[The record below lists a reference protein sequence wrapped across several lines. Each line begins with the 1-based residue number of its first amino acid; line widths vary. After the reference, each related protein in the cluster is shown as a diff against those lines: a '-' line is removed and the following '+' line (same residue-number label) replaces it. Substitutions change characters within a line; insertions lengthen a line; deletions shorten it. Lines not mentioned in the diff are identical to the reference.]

1 MSDSF
6 SVQSMAEALTADRE
20 KSGHKTKI
28 YKEIADQH
36 KGQQISLSITS
47 KNNALKQ
54 SINAPRVDLS
64 DTQEVQKRIFM
75 YLEACSLSS
84 SFPSVMGL
92 AAALG
97 CSRQNLNR
105 WLLSHANHTTTDFIN
120 IAKDLIAD
128 VLTDAALRNNAA
140 QIMAIFQ
147 LKNLHGFAD
156 RVEVAPVTPE
166 RDDRD
171 YDPEDIRKRYL
182 SSCMDADA
190 DEQ

>member
-1 MSDSF
+1 MSDF
-6 SVQSMAEALTADRE
+6 SVESMAEALTANKE
-20 KSGHKTKI
+20 KDGHKGKI

-36 KGQQISLSITS
+36 KSEQISLSITS

-54 SINAPRVDLS
+54 AINAPRVDLS

>member
-6 SVQSMAEALTADRE
+6 SVQSMAEALTANKE
-20 KSGHKTKI
+20 KNGHKGKI

-36 KGQQISLSITS
+36 KSEQISLSVTS
-47 KNNALKQ
+47 KNNALRQ
-54 SINAPRVDLS
+54 AINAPRVDLS
-64 DTQEVQKRIFM
+64 NTQEVQERTFM
-75 YLEACSLSS
+75 YFEACSMSS

-105 WLLSHANHTTTDFIN
+105 WLLSHANHATTDFIN

-128 VLTDAALRNNAA
+128 VVADAAMRNNAA
-140 QIMAIFQ
+140 QPMAIFV
-147 LKNLHGFAD
+147 LKNNHGFVD

-166 RDDRD
+166 RNDSE
-171 YDPEDIRKRYL
+171 YDPEDIRRRYL
-182 SSCMDADA
+182 PYSEVDAA
-190 DEQ
+190 DE

>member
-20 KSGHKTKI
+20 KSGHKGKI

-36 KGQQISLSITS
+36 KSEQIALSITS

-54 SINAPRVDLS
+54 AINAPRVDLS
-64 DTQEVQKRIFM
+64 DTQEVQKRTFM

-105 WLLSHANHTTTDFIN
+105 WLLSHANHATTDFIN
-120 IAKDLIAD
+120 ITKDLIAD
-128 VLTDAALRNNAA
+128 VVVDAGLRNNAA
-140 QIMAIFQ
+140 QPMSIFV
-147 LKNLHGFAD
+147 LKNNHGFVD
-156 RVEVAPVTPE
+156 RVEVAPIAPE
-166 RDDRD
+166 RNDRD
-171 YDPEDIRKRYL
+171 YDPEDIRRRYL
-182 SSCMDADA
+182 PCADVDAS

>member
-1 MSDSF
+1 MSDF
-6 SVQSMAEALTADRE
+6 SVESMAEALTANKE
-20 KSGHKTKI
+20 KDGHKGKI

-36 KGQQISLSITS
+36 KSEQISLSITS

-54 SINAPRVDLS
+54 AINAPRVDLS

-120 IAKDLIAD
+120 IVKDLIAD

-166 RDDRD
+166 RNDRD

-182 SSCMDADA
+182 SSCMDTDA

>member
-54 SINAPRVDLS
+54 AINAPRVDLS
-64 DTQEVQKRIFM
+64 DTQEVQRRTFM
-75 YLEACSLSS
+75 YFEACSMSS
-84 SFPSVMGL
+84 CFPSVMGL

-105 WLLSHANHTTTDFIN
+105 WLLSHAEHPTANFISM
-120 IAKDLIAD
+120 AKDVMAD
-128 VLTDAALRNNAA
+128 LLVDSSLHNNSNA
-140 QIMAIFQ
+140 IMSIFV
-147 LKNLHGFAD
+147 LKNNHGFAD
-156 RVEVAPVTPE
+156 RVEVAPITPE
-166 RDDRD
+166 RRDSD
-171 YDPEDIRKRYL
+171 YDPDDIRRRYL
-182 SSCMDADA
+182 PYSEVDTA
-190 DEQ
+190 DE

>member
-36 KGQQISLSITS
+36 KGQQISLSIKS

-54 SINAPRVDLS
+54 AINAPRVDLS
-64 DTQEVQKRIFM
+64 DTQEVQERTFM
-75 YLEACSLSS
+75 YFEACSMSS
-84 SFPSVMGL
+84 CFPSVMGL

-105 WLLSHANHTTTDFIN
+105 WLLSHAEHPTANFIN
-120 IAKDLIAD
+120 MAKDVMAD
-128 VLTDAALRNNAA
+128 LLVDSSLHNNSNPV
-140 QIMAIFQ
+140 MSIFV
-147 LKNLHGFAD
+147 LKNNHGFAD
-156 RVEVAPVTPE
+156 RVEVAPITPE
-166 RDDRD
+166 RNDRD
-171 YDPEDIRKRYL
+171 YDPEDIRRRYL
-182 SSCMDADA
+182 SSCVDADA

>member
-54 SINAPRVDLS
+54 AINAPRVDLS
-64 DTQEVQKRIFM
+64 DTQEVQRRTFM
-75 YLEACSLSS
+75 YFEACSVSS
-84 SFPSVMGL
+84 CFPSVMGL

-105 WLLSHANHTTTDFIN
+105 WLLSHAEHPTANFIN
-120 IAKDLIAD
+120 MAKDVMAD
-128 VLTDAALRNNAA
+128 LLVDSSLHNNSNPV
-140 QIMAIFQ
+140 MSIFV
-147 LKNLHGFAD
+147 LKNNHGFAD
-156 RVEVAPVTPE
+156 RVEVAPITPE
-166 RDDRD
+166 RRDSD
-171 YDPEDIRKRYL
+171 YDPDDIRRRYL
-182 SSCMDADA
+182 PYSEVDAS